1 MQKSELAACI
11 FDLSEVSRNICWH
24 QRLAVN
30 RGKPQGSESRY
41 AEDRDGRFPFL
52 SKLDVQKE
60 RPTSLVALENG
71 RTGGNR

>member
-1 MQKSELAACI
+1 ML
-11 FDLSEVSRNICWH
+11 
-24 QRLAVN
+24 
-30 RGKPQGSESRY
+30 GKPQGSESRY